1 MGGQTDEHT
10 GVGVRQSRW
19 RGARMLHRPP
29 CRLQQEPMLRV
40 HPHTSRADI
49 PKNGASNTVTSSTK
63 PARRVTILP
72 GASGSGSKN
81 SSAFHRSRGTSDT
94 ASRPSRSTRQNSFA
108 LARTRKTHRVADNRK
123 TRCPRHRIF
132 DECHAV
138 VLSTPTGED
147 SMPTARAASTPWSPR
162 PRLKPLTANTPG
174 PDHLAE
180 LPRCSAA
187 IDRRGKFNMSGRL
200 RSRNT
205 SDGKYDKV
213 PGLRGATSRNYR
225 RVSLLARVGRRAV
238 HRHHYRRAGERR

>member
-1 MGGQTDEHT
+1 M
-10 GVGVRQSRW
+10 
-19 RGARMLHRPP
+19 
-29 CRLQQEPMLRV
+29 
-40 HPHTSRADI
+40 
-49 PKNGASNTVTSSTK
+49 
-63 PARRVTILP
+63 ARRIPLRHRRNPPDGSTILP

-81 SSAFHRSRGTSDT
+81 SSTFHRSRGTSDT
-94 ASRPSRSTRQNSFA
+94 ASRPSRSTSPEFVRVSG
-108 LARTRKTHRVADNRK
+108 TRKTRRVADDRK
-123 TRCPRHRIF
+123 TRCPRHQIF

-138 VLSTPTGED
+138 VLSSPTGGD
-147 SMPTARAASTPWSPR
+147 SMPAARAASTPWSPR
-162 PRLKPLTANTPG
+162 PRLRPLTANTPG

-238 HRHHYRRAGERR
+238 HRHHYRRAGEPLSPYPRMSPPVLVARVILVSLPAGRPAAWSTLEPGRKFCASGK